1 MRFFLPAVISAC
13 LQAGGLSF
21 AHTLYQLVKI
31 GVVSSLGWRHSDME
45 DWSGRW
51 LPPSSPV
58 NFGQFYHRL
67 INRRN
72 FLSMSLL
79 KQIPDPFCP
88 CFRHTIVVFMAIF
101 LPLWF
106 LFITIGFQITHV
118 WGKGENY
125 FCVLIL
131 FSSNTYKGEE
141 GCLLHTSELSLNFV
155 ILAYWWKENA
165 LSIFCTREM
174 TTSGAEWCQQAPCVG
189 RQPKR
194 PYLTGRVDRDLAGYI
209 WEHVA

>member
-13 LQAGGLSF
+13 LQAGCLSF
-21 AHTLYQLVKI
+21 AHTLYHLVNI

-67 INRRN
+67 INRRI

-79 KQIPDPFCP
+79 EQIPDPFRP
-88 CFRHTIVVFMAIF
+88 CFRHTIIVFMAIF

-118 WGKGENY
+118 GGKGENY

-131 FSSNTYKGEE
+131 FSCNTYKGEE
-141 GCLLHTSELSLNFV
+141 GCLLHTSELTLNFV
-155 ILAYWWKENA
+155 ILASWWKENA
-165 LSIFCTREM
+165 LSVFCTKEM
-174 TTSGAEWCQQAPCVG
+174 TTSGAEWCQQAPSC
-189 RQPKR
+189 
-194 PYLTGRVDRDLAGYI
+194 
-209 WEHVA
+209 W